1 MSSIA
6 LAMVFA
12 GLSACKSTKPDPKI
26 MTSQPAAT
34 GDSVAMFRSLRL
46 QQDMIPPGKVGRWKL
61 RPMRPT
67 YITIHSTQN
76 FDSAATAHQHS
87 IALKRGSL
95 RGNNSLGFL
104 TWHFTV
110 DENQIVQHLPLNE
123 RGEHADFDGPGNRYS
138 VGIEMCENRGSNRA
152 VTVDRAAR
160 LTGTLMY
167 AYGIPLR
174 NVVPHY
180 HWPRYKYKDPH
191 KNCPHFL
198 MDNGKPGRTWQT
210 FLARVDHYH
219 KVARTDT
226 NGFAS
231 GNGGP
236 NQRSLQAYFERG
248 SMVKR
253 GFLAGTPKVNQ
264 TN

>member
-1 MSSIA
+1 MA
-6 LAMVFA
+6 LAVA
-12 GLSACKSTKPDPKI
+12 GLTSCQSSKPNPKV
-26 MTSQPAAT
+26 MTSHPAAV
-34 GDSVAMFRSLRL
+34 DNPVALFRSLRL
-46 QQDMIPPGKVGRWKL
+46 EQDMIPAGKVGRWKL

-76 FDSAATAHQHS
+76 FDSAATARQHS
-87 IALKRGSL
+87 TALKRGSL

-110 DENQIVQHLPLNE
+110 DENQVVQHLPLSE

-152 VTVDRAAR
+152 VTVDRSAR

-198 MDNGKPGRTWQT
+198 LDNGRPGKTWKT
-210 FLARVDHYH
+210 FLARVDYYY
-219 KVARTDT
+219 KVAKTDA
-226 NGFAS
+226 NGFSS
-231 GNGGP
+231 GGGGP
-236 NQRSLQAYFERG
+236 NPRSLQAYFERG
-248 SMVKR
+248 GASKR
-253 GFLAGTPKVNQ
+253 GFLAGSPAANKTH
-264 TN
+264 